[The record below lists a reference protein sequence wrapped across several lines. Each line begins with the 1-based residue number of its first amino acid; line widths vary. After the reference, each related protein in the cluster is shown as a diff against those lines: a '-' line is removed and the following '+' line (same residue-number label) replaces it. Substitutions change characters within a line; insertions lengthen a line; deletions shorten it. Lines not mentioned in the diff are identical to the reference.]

1 MTHLG
6 VALLFIVCVYFDYNF
21 YNLRHENNDMNFDC
35 LRQMLSLETNI
46 REAYARGSDDEQNF
60 IQNLSL
66 FLCTYLKEHAQLVEK
81 KQDMHDLLMAVS
93 DNYHVRY
100 KVDVII

>member
-1 MTHLG
+1 
-6 VALLFIVCVYFDYNF
+6 
-21 YNLRHENNDMNFDC
+21 
-35 LRQMLSLETNI
+35 MLSVDTNI

-81 KQDMHDLLMAVS
+81 KQDLHALLMT
-93 DNYHVRY
+93 VRCAS
-100 KVDVII
+100 VLC

>member
-1 MTHLG
+1 
-6 VALLFIVCVYFDYNF
+6 
-21 YNLRHENNDMNFDC
+21 
-35 LRQMLSLETNI
+35 MLSVETNI

-81 KQDMHDLLMAVS
+81 KIDLHPLLMTVS
-93 DNYHVRY
+93 RR
-100 KVDVII
+100 IFGFSLQWS

>member
-1 MTHLG
+1 
-6 VALLFIVCVYFDYNF
+6 
-21 YNLRHENNDMNFDC
+21 
-35 LRQMLSLETNI
+35 MLSVDTNI

-81 KQDMHDLLMAVS
+81 KLDLHPLLMTVS
-93 DNYHVRY
+93 CTSFLSSVLAISYTS
-100 KVDVII
+100 ILSWA